1 MLSSRLCTRWTL
13 AGLVALACATVAQP
27 VVAAGDGS
35 LTRLKGTAGCVS
47 LAGKRGCTRGR
58 ALDGAHG
65 VAVSAGG
72 GSVYVASPGS
82 DAVAVF
88 RRAGR
93 TGALRQLRG
102 VAGCVSLAGRHRCG
116 RARALRDPSAIVV
129 SQDSRNVYVGS
140 GPSRAILSFARNRHT
155 GALRQLRGSAGCVR
169 GRPHGGCAPARGLGF
184 VSSLRLSPGG
194 RFLYAGT
201 SAGLVAFRRNAR
213 TGQIVQLSG
222 ADGCVTAQAVEGCA
236 RGHALGGVSDVTVDR
251 GGDSLYTAAGAVG
264 VFDLAGGAP
273 HQLPGTAGCMSDL
286 GEGGCTPARSLLS
299 VRALA
304 LSPAGA
310 QLYAAAEFS
319 AAVGILTRDLTTGAL
334 SQRPGPLGCIR
345 DAGAL
350 DCADARYLDHPD
362 QIELSHDGSSLYVA
376 GLGKL
381 AVLRRDRTTGALSQL
396 PGTAGCIAAVP
407 PYSGCTDGRGVNPL
421 GLELSRDG
429 RNAYVTDGE
438 ADAIAIYRRAR

>member
-1 MLSSRLCTRWTL
+1 M
-13 AGLVALACATVAQP
+13 
-27 VVAAGDGS
+27 
-35 LTRLKGTAGCVS
+35 
-47 LAGKRGCTRGR
+47 
-58 ALDGAHG
+58 
-65 VAVSAGG
+65 
-72 GSVYVASPGS
+72 
-82 DAVAVF
+82 
-88 RRAGR
+88 
-93 TGALRQLRG
+93 
-102 VAGCVSLAGRHRCG
+102 
-116 RARALRDPSAIVV
+116 
-129 SQDSRNVYVGS
+129 
-140 GPSRAILSFARNRHT
+140 
-155 GALRQLRGSAGCVR
+155 R

-407 PYSGCTDGRGVNPL
+407 PYSGCTDGRGVNAL

>member
-140 GPSRAILSFARNRHT
+140 GPSRR
-155 GALRQLRGSAGCVR
+155 
-169 GRPHGGCAPARGLGF
+169 
-184 VSSLRLSPGG
+184 SS
-194 RFLYAGT
+194 
-201 SAGLVAFRRNAR
+201 V
-213 TGQIVQLSG
+213 
-222 ADGCVTAQAVEGCA
+222 
-236 RGHALGGVSDVTVDR
+236 
-251 GGDSLYTAAGAVG
+251 
-264 VFDLAGGAP
+264 
-273 HQLPGTAGCMSDL
+273 
-286 GEGGCTPARSLLS
+286 
-299 VRALA
+299 
-304 LSPAGA
+304 SPATATPVRCASCAGVP
-310 QLYAAAEFS
+310 
-319 AAVGILTRDLTTGAL
+319 AV
-334 SQRPGPLGCIR
+334 
-345 DAGAL
+345 
-350 DCADARYLDHPD
+350 
-362 QIELSHDGSSLYVA
+362 
-376 GLGKL
+376 
-381 AVLRRDRTTGALSQL
+381 
-396 PGTAGCIAAVP
+396 
-407 PYSGCTDGRGVNPL
+407 
-421 GLELSRDG
+421 
-429 RNAYVTDGE
+429 
-438 ADAIAIYRRAR
+438 